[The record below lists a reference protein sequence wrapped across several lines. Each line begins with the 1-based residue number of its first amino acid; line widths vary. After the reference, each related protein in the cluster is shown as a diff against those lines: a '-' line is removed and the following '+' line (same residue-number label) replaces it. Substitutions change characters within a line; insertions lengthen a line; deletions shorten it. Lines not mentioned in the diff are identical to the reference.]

1 MPMPWRIYGTVEK
14 KHVGGNAIKPEDVPS
29 PGYHWYKMGSFPMAP
44 GYYVYFFWSWIIQAD
59 VEGAFDPARPDQK
72 FEVWARIKFE
82 GPRFPH
88 SKPGEKD
95 AIYVER
101 LVLVKTQH

>member
-1 MPMPWRIYGTVEK
+1 V
-14 KHVGGNAIKPEDVPS
+14 
-29 PGYHWYKMGSFPMAP
+29 
-44 GYYVYFFWSWIIQAD
+44 D
-59 VEGAFDPARPDQK
+59 VENVFDPARPDQK

-88 SKPGEKD
+88 AKSGDKD

-101 LVLVKTQH
+101 VVLVKSE